1 MRLGLSVHAPNKE
14 NYTSFSP
21 SNFYHFHLNDAAAA
35 ASFDWKRKGKE
46 KKSAISIAPSPS
58 AQCLKPSVSSEEM
71 KRDQKLVLLLPRR
84 HHSAVPLHVK
94 LN

>member
-14 NYTSFSP
+14 NYTSSSP
-21 SNFYHFHLNDAAAA
+21 SNFYHFHLSDAAA

-58 AQCLKPSVSSEEM
+58 AQCLQPSVSSEE
-71 KRDQKLVLLLPRR
+71 K
-84 HHSAVPLHVK
+84 
-94 LN
+94 